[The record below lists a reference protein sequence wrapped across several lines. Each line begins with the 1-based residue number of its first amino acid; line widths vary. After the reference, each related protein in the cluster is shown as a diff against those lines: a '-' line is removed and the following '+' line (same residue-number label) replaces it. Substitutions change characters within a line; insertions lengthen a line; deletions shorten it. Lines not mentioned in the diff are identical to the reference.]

1 MTCEKVETQ
10 IMKHS
15 KLTLQYE
22 WYKDAL
28 KCIRE
33 KFLLLMYI
41 LVHVYVWELS
51 ILVWMIVGVC
61 EWSLYC
67 YMEYRCIHTYVAFSS
82 LYMEVFLNK
91 KNRL

>member
-33 KFLLLMYI
+33 QVSVAY
-41 LVHVYVWELS
+41 VHTS
-51 ILVWMIVGVC
+51 T
-61 EWSLYC
+61 
-67 YMEYRCIHTYVAFSS
+67 CIIMF
-82 LYMEVFLNK
+82 EN
-91 KNRL
+91 